1 MALPVRSLFDAIL
14 IFALNLNM
22 LTLSN
27 DSLINLVDTCIVDIV
42 ITCDSIN
49 NVTVSSISTSRT
61 EPTMMLITPLTTNV
75 SPTPT
80 VEGTS
85 LVALDNGTVVSVPE
99 GSS

>member
-1 MALPVRSLFDAIL
+1 
-14 IFALNLNM
+14 M
-22 LTLSN
+22 LTLSIY
-27 DSLINLVDTCIVDIV
+27 SLLDLFDTHIVDTV
-42 ITCDSIN
+42 ITGDSIN
-49 NVTVSSISTSRT
+49 NITVSSISTSRT